1 MKREESPGD
10 GLKDPAE
17 AQRLNAVDKIRLV
30 LGHRSCPRALREM
43 PARLE
48 GIARNTPVEAV
59 LPPVTPFLEEI
70 LETVLSL
77 LGEFEDACVTVNDW
91 GTLYRVSQ
99 WKKGRK
105 ALLVLGALL
114 NGQDSDP
121 VIGLFCAPQ
130 PDKIVCEGDGAAL
143 LRWAPPPEELK
154 RHWAEPSAFHLA
166 GMLRDMGVDA
176 VEAGLQALDIPE
188 PADLTVRRLPWGVMS
203 VKPCRGDCAK
213 CGGGEIIRAGCRVFF
228 DRNLLKWEYASAKDE
243 KR

>member
-1 MKREESPGD
+1 M
-10 GLKDPAE
+10 
-17 AQRLNAVDKIRLV
+17 NAVGEKRLV

-59 LPPVTPFLEEI
+59 LPPVTPFLEET

-77 LGEFEDACVTVNDW
+77 LEEFEDASVTVNDW

-105 ALLVLGALL
+105 ALLILGALL

-121 VIGLFCAPQ
+121 AIRLFLAPQ
-130 PDKIVCEGDGAAL
+130 QDKIVWEGDGAAL

-188 PADLTVRRLPWGVMS
+188 PADLPVRRLPWGVMS
-203 VKPCRGDCAK
+203 VKPCRGECAK
-213 CGGGEIIRAGCRVFF
+213 CGGGEIIRGGCRVFF
-228 DRNLLKWEYASAKDE
+228 DRNLLIWEEASARNE